1 MKNIAQ
7 PEPPPEPAPDL
18 VESAIVKILEIAH
31 RQGITVADFIQM
43 LNFGMPISAFL
54 GAIDAGTVDGH
65 AIDYDIV
72 N

>member
-7 PEPPPEPAPDL
+7 PEPPPEPVPEL
-18 VESAIVKILEIAH
+18 VESAIVKVLEIAH

-54 GAIDAGTVDGH
+54 NAIEAGTVAGQ
-65 AIDYDIV
+65 ATDYDIV